1 MEDIKMMVFAIG
13 MPSLIP
19 LTAVVFKVVAKVLGL
34 KAVDRSV
41 RW

>member
-1 MEDIKMMVFAIG
+1 MEIEELIFAVG